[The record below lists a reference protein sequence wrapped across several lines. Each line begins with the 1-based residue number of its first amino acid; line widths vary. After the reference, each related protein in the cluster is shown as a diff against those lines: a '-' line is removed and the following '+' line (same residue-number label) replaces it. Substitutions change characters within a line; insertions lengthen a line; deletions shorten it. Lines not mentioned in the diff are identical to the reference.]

1 MLSVTA
7 VISTYC
13 FVESPSG
20 LAQVVW
26 LDLESSEDE
35 DVEAWVE
42 GAGWRARFTGR
53 AGSPP
58 APPSAPR
65 SRSWSRRATGR

>member
-13 FVESPSG
+13 FVESPNG

-26 LDLESSEDE
+26 LDLESSDDDE
-35 DVEAWVE
+35 VEAWVE
-42 GAGWRARFTGR
+42 GAEYLVPGPLERPAQRRRTAAGGSCGAR
-53 AGSPP
+53 
-58 APPSAPR
+58 PS
-65 SRSWSRRATGR
+65 GG